1 MSPLSLAAAMTR
13 APKAP
18 FSSHTAPAW
27 ALNDA
32 SRLNSRASAQK
43 LAPNKGGLLRTN
55 EAAIHLNVSDKTVR
69 RLIKAKALSVI
80 RIGRLV
86 RIERREMERF
96 LASATSPAGNAQNL
110 TEEDG
115 HE

>member
-1 MSPLSLAAAMTR
+1 MTR
-13 APKAP
+13 ARKAP
-18 FSSHTAPAW
+18 FPNQMVPTW

-32 SRLNSRASAQK
+32 SHLSSRVSAQK
-43 LAPNKGGLLRTN
+43 LAPNKGGILRVD
-55 EAAIHLNVSDKTVR
+55 EAAIHLNVSQKTVR
-69 RLIKAKALSVI
+69 RLITAKALSVI

-86 RIERREMERF
+86 RIERREIERF
-96 LASATSPAGNAQNL
+96 LAAATSPADKPQNL

>member
-1 MSPLSLAAAMTR
+1 MGPLSLAAAMTR

-18 FSSHTAPAW
+18 IPSQVVPAW

-32 SRLNSRASAQK
+32 SRSRGQTRSQK
-43 LAPNKGGLLRTN
+43 LASNKCGLLRVD
-55 EAAIHLNVSDKTVR
+55 EAAIHLNVSEKTIR

-86 RIERREMERF
+86 RIRRREIERF
-96 LASATSPAGNAQNL
+96 LAAATRPADKPQNL
-110 TEEDG
+110 TEEDR

>member
-1 MSPLSLAAAMTR
+1 MTR

-18 FSSHTAPAW
+18 IPNQKVPTW

-32 SRLNSRASAQK
+32 SRLSSRSSAKK
-43 LAPNKGGLLRTN
+43 LAPNKGGILRVD
-55 EAAIHLNVSDKTVR
+55 EAAIHLNVSQKTVR
-69 RLIKAKALSVI
+69 RLITARALSVI

-86 RIERREMERF
+86 RIERREIERF
-96 LASATSPAGNAQNL
+96 LASATSPANKTQNL